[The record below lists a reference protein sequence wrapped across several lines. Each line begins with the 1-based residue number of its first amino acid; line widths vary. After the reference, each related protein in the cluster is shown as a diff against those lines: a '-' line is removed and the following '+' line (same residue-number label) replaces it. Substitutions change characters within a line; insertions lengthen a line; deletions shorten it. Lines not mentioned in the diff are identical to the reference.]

1 MDNEYWYSG
10 KVNVPAEQREQ
21 FNADVLEIL
30 KQCGIRKIKEIL
42 VGNKEVTVTT
52 LPCPDENG
60 IVTFDYSIFEQKLR
74 KPATY
79 NTNDCTLK
87 VEDRGGNEYGVA
99 MNLILVLQ
107 ESYSNGSGY
116 VMHGK
121 NIMKVYGYMALLS
134 TLLNRKIWNR
144 GRENLARLLLALRQ
158 TPDGK
163 GAKLDGAMTL
173 QTKEFDHFW
182 GHELDACLDLLLDYD
197 GCDYELESRSRFD
210 INCRSL
216 LAGESFSTRRARII
230 IYNVLRKEYI
240 ANKSSVIKFVKSL
253 VHLSF
258 EDRKELA
265 KESGEKGFL
274 AECSLSVSAYVFIAS
289 IAAIEKCSIDDI
301 WKEFGMDVYD
311 DYIVAKECLTEAD
324 AKWERTDLYPIIC
337 RNNQDEFIELWDGEN
352 LTLSTELQQ
361 NIAEWK
367 QRISAMKD
375 NPDLDVEATLG
386 NILEDMTDMWKCRF
400 VEESFVSNILSH
412 KEQPEWRKALL
423 VLQEI
428 LYSEPAAL
436 PELDGEL
443 AIYWSWSYRDQKADA
458 VMASAY
464 CSLLANDT
472 QRKCVFGF

>member
-30 KQCGIRKIKEIL
+30 KQCGIRKTKEIL

-52 LPCPDENG
+52 LPYPDENG

-116 VMHGK
+116 VMHGE

-144 GRENLARLLLALRQ
+144 GRENLARLLIALRQ

-163 GAKLDGAMTL
+163 GAKLKGAMAL

-197 GCDYELESRSRFD
+197 GCDYELESKSRSY

-216 LAGESFSTRRARII
+216 LVGESFPTRRARII

-240 ANKSSVIKFVKSL
+240 SNKSAVREFAKKL
-253 VHLSF
+253 VHLPL
-258 EDRKELA
+258 EKRKELA

-274 AECSLSVSAYVFIAS
+274 AECSLYVSAYAFIAGM
-289 IAAIEKCSIDDI
+289 AAIEKCSIDDV
-301 WKEFGMDVYD
+301 WKELGMDVYD

-324 AKWERTDLYPIIC
+324 AKWERTDLYPIFC
-337 RNNQDEFIELWDGEN
+337 RKNQDEFLELWNGEN

-361 NIAEWK
+361 NFAKWT
-367 QRISAMKD
+367 QSISEMKD
-375 NPDLDVEATLG
+375 DPDLDVEATLG
-386 NILEDMTDMWKCRF
+386 NIIEDMTDMWKCRF
-400 VEESFVSNILSH
+400 VEEAFVTNILRH

-423 VLQEI
+423 VLQEM
-428 LYSEPAAL
+428 LYSERASL

-443 AIYWSWSYRDQKADA
+443 AIYWSWSYRDKKADA
-458 VMASAY
+458 VLASAY

-472 QRKCVFGF
+472 QRKRVFGF